1 MPQKTPIEW
10 TDYSSQLI
18 RYRDAAG
25 KDVWACAKTSPGCA
39 RCYSEAIAERFGRGG
54 PFNLATVRA
63 TTPYFAH
70 DEATK
75 VIRSKPLSGRRVF
88 VGDMTDVFGEWVP
101 DDLLDRMFAVF
112 ALRHDVTFQVLTK
125 RPERMARYFN
135 DRDSHLAMTRQFVNF
150 REYAEPVGPWPL
162 PNVHLGTSVEDQ
174 ARANERIPH
183 LLNTPAAVRFL
194 SVEPLLGDVNL
205 TNCLYGEAY
214 GSTAGK
220 RGGPGGQMVTSAPPP
235 VSWVIVGGESGKGA
249 RPCDVG
255 WIRSVVNQC
264 READVPCFVK
274 QLGARPFGN
283 YGEPCAPVGR
293 RHMSVAQRQGL
304 LACSFMK
311 FRDSKGGDPSEWP
324 EALRVR
330 EFPMPRAMAST

>member
-1 MPQKTPIEW
+1 VRAGAGGDGNNFNLIGAVMPQKTPIEW

-194 SVEPLLGDVNL
+194 SVEPLLEEIDL
-205 TNCLYGEAY
+205 TAHFYPESCLNSWECSRETRFPGRGAY
-214 GSTAGK
+214 NDELSGAC
-220 RGGPGGQMVTSAPPP
+220 GGRPYRECHC
-235 VSWVIVGGESGKGA
+235 VGIDWCVVGAESGRGA
-249 RPCDVG
+249 RPMDEDWV
-255 WIRSVVNQC
+255 RLLRDQC
-264 READVPCFVK
+264 KDARVK
-274 QLGARPFGN
+274 FFYKQSL
-283 YGEPCAPVGR
+283 
-293 RHMSVAQRQGL
+293 
-304 LACSFMK
+304 
-311 FRDSKGGDPSEWP
+311 DSKGRKISLPQLDGRSW
-324 EALRVR
+324 A
-330 EFPMPRAMAST
+330 EFPTTRAMAST